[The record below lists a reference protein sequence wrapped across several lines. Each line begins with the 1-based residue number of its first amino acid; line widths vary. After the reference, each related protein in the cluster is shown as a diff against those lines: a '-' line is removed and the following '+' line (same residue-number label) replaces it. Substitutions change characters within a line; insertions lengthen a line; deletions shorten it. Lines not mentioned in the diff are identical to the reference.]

1 MGFTVGQVARVAG
14 VTVRTLHHYDHIGLL
29 RPGSRTAAGYRHY
42 TEGDLERL
50 QRILAY
56 RELGFELDTIGA
68 ILDDPDVDP
77 IEHLRRQHALMTGRV
92 DRLRAMIAALEKTME
107 ARTMGISL
115 TPEEMFEVFG
125 DADPTEHADEAEQ
138 RWGDID
144 AYRQSQRRTAGY
156 TKADWLA
163 MKEEAGAIEQR
174 FAAALAAGTPA
185 ASDTVMDIA
194 EEHRRHIT
202 RWFYDCSH
210 AMHRGLGEMYVADP
224 RFTAHYEQTASGLAA
239 FVRDAV
245 VANADRATAS

>member
-14 VTVRTLHHYDHIGLL
+14 VTVRTLHHYDDIGLL

-42 TEGDLERL
+42 TEEDLERL

-56 RELGFELDTIGA
+56 RELGFELDTIAA

-77 IEHLRRQHALMTGRV
+77 IDHLRRQHAVLTERV
-92 DRLRAMIAALEKTME
+92 GRLRAVIAALEKTME

-125 DADPTEHADEAEQ
+125 DADPTEHAAEAEQ
-138 RWGDID
+138 RWGDTE

-174 FAAALAAGTPA
+174 FAAALAAGAPA
-185 ASDTVMDIA
+185 ASDAAMDIA

-202 RWFYDCSH
+202 RWFYDCSP

-224 RFTAHYEQTASGLAA
+224 RFTAHYEQTAPGLAA

-245 VANADRATAS
+245 IANADRATAS